1 MRVSVDGI
9 YITNVADEIFQV
21 RRVLPEL
28 QDSQVLLVQV
38 DFQVLLV
45 LVGSLD
51 LAVRK
56 VQRELQEELV
66 QEEVLDL
73 QAAQVSTVKVLLL

>member
-1 MRVSVDGI
+1 LRVSVDGI